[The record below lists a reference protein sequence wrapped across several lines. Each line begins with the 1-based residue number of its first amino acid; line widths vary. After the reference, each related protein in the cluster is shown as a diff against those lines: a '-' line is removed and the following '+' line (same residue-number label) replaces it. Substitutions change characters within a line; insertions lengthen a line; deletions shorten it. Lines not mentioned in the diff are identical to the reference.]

1 MYASIRT
8 YTSAPGAGTQAVFD
22 ELRRQLEHDF
32 VPRVQ
37 EINGFHAYFAVRGDR
52 DRMTTISIFETEAG
66 AAESTRRAAEFVR
79 SGSLPLQFS
88 APDVVQGNVFI
99 AREAAMPAM

>member
-8 YTSAPGAGTQAVFD
+8 YTSAPGTGTQAVFD

-52 DRMTTISIFETEAG
+52 DRMTTISIFETEQG
-66 AAESTRRAAEFVR
+66 ATESNRRAAEFVR
-79 SGSLPLQFS
+79 TGSLPVQLGT
-88 APDVVQGNVFI
+88 PDVVQGNVFV